1 MKEQH
6 QRLSPRW
13 PMRGAAIVGLIAAAA
28 GCASIASTATSRM
41 SQHLATALL
50 DQNDPETVRQGAPA
64 YLLLVDSLIADD
76 PQNSALLQGGGQLYV
91 AYASAFVID
100 LERARRLTRRAVDY
114 ADRALCI
121 ELPPA
126 CTPEARSADGF
137 AAALA
142 RAGEAQVPALYT
154 WGIAR
159 AGWVQ
164 ANSEDWNAIAEL
176 PRVETAMRR
185 VVELDESYE
194 RGAAH
199 VYLGILATLRP
210 AALGGR
216 PEEGRRHF
224 ERAIELSGGK
234 NLMGQ
239 VQFAR
244 YYARLVFDRPLHDQL
259 LKGVLAADAVQPG
272 LTLSNTLA
280 QEQARKLLADADA
293 FF

>member
-1 MKEQH
+1 
-6 QRLSPRW
+6 
-13 PMRGAAIVGLIAAAA
+13 MRPTRAAAILGLAAAAA
-28 GCASIASTATSRM
+28 GCASIASNATSRM
-41 SQHLATALL
+41 SQHLAGALL

-64 YLLLVDSLIADD
+64 YLLLADSLIADD
-76 PQNSALLQGGGQLYV
+76 PGNSALLQGGAKLYV
-91 AYASAFVID
+91 AYASAFVSD
-100 LERARRLTRRAVDY
+100 PARAQRLTRRAVDY

-126 CTPEARSADGF
+126 CAPEARSPDGF

-142 RAGEAQVPALYT
+142 RAGKSAVPVLYT
-154 WGIAR
+154 WGVAR

-164 ANSEDWNAIAEL
+164 ANSADWNAIAEL
-176 PRVETAMRR
+176 PRIETAMRR
-185 VVELDESYE
+185 VVELDETYD

-199 VYLGILATLRP
+199 VYLGVLATLRP

-224 ERAIELSGGK
+224 ERAIELSGGRD
-234 NLMGQ
+234 LMGQ

-244 YYARLVFDRPLHDQL
+244 YYARLVFDRPLHDRL
-259 LKGVLAADAVQPG
+259 LKDVLAADAVQPG

>member
-1 MKEQH
+1 
-6 QRLSPRW
+6 
-13 PMRGAAIVGLIAAAA
+13 MRGAAIVVLVAAA

-41 SQHLATALL
+41 SQQLAAAVL

-64 YLLLVDSLIADD
+64 YLLLADSLIADD
-76 PQNSALLQGGGQLYV
+76 PENGALLQAGARLYA
-91 AYASAFVID
+91 AYAAAFVSD
-100 LERARRLTRRAVDY
+100 PARAQRLTRRAVDY
-114 ADRALCI
+114 ADRALCV

-126 CTPEARSADGF
+126 CAPEARSADGF
-137 AAALA
+137 AVALA
-142 RAGEAQVPALYT
+142 RAGKPEVPALYT
-154 WGIAR
+154 WGVAR

-176 PRVETAMRR
+176 PRIEAAMRR
-185 VVELDESYE
+185 VVELDESYDQ
-194 RGAAH
+194 GAAH

-224 ERAIELSGGK
+224 ERAIALSGGR

-259 LKGVLAADAVQPG
+259 LKGVLAAEAVQPG
-272 LTLSNTLA
+272 FTLSNTLA

>member
-1 MKEQH
+1 
-6 QRLSPRW
+6 
-13 PMRGAAIVGLIAAAA
+13 MRAAAIASLLAAAA
-28 GCASIASTATSRM
+28 GCASITSTATSRM

-64 YLLLVDSLIADD
+64 YLLLADSLIADD
-76 PQNSALLQGGGQLYV
+76 PENSALLQGGARLYV
-91 AYASAFVID
+91 AYASAFVSD
-100 LERARRLTRRAVDY
+100 PQRAQRLTRRAVDY
-114 ADRALCI
+114 ADRALCV

-126 CTPEARSADGF
+126 CAPEARSPDGF

-142 RAGEAQVPALYT
+142 QAGEAQVPVLYT
-154 WGIAR
+154 WGVAR

-164 ANSEDWNAIAEL
+164 AASEDWNAIAEL

-185 VVELDESYE
+185 VVELDESYD

-199 VYLGILATLRP
+199 VYLGVLATLRP
-210 AALGGR
+210 AVLGGR

-244 YYARLVFDRPLHDQL
+244 YYARLVFDRPLHDRL